1 MEAPTRFERHSSSEC
16 SGSSQSR
23 ASGSLKTVAASSN
36 DTPCFLRL
44 LRALRLE
51 VARVKRYKRSRLKI
65 PARNHRD
72 LLGKVGKTGL
82 VFARTCHRVP
92 DSVFDQ
98 TDLAEAEFF
107 VEEGKTELPA
117 PEESKTTD
125 LPDAEDR
132 EIPF

>member
-1 MEAPTRFERHSSSEC
+1 
-16 SGSSQSR
+16 
-23 ASGSLKTVAASSN
+23 
-36 DTPCFLRL
+36 
-44 LRALRLE
+44 
-51 VARVKRYKRSRLKI
+51 
-65 PARNHRD
+65 
-72 LLGKVGKTGL
+72 VGKTGL

-98 TDLAEAEFF
+98 THLAEAEFF

>member
-1 MEAPTRFERHSSSEC
+1 M
-16 SGSSQSR
+16 
-23 ASGSLKTVAASSN
+23 
-36 DTPCFLRL
+36 
-44 LRALRLE
+44 
-51 VARVKRYKRSRLKI
+51 
-65 PARNHRD
+65 
-72 LLGKVGKTGL
+72 

-98 TDLAEAEFF
+98 THLAEAEFF

>member
-1 MEAPTRFERHSSSEC
+1 MHTAPPPFPNRP
-16 SGSSQSR
+16 
-23 ASGSLKTVAASSN
+23 ASSGRTN
-36 DTPCFLRL
+36 GMGSELCGKLVAFVQVGWARWAKPAWFLH
-44 LRALRLE
+44 A
-51 VARVKRYKRSRLKI
+51 
-65 PARNHRD
+65 PA
-72 LLGKVGKTGL
+72 T
-82 VFARTCHRVP
+82 AVP

-98 TDLAEAEFF
+98 THLAEAEFF